1 MLIDNVVLMYADKTT
16 NGYIVEVE
24 FETLDGL
31 GFSGSVEFDAA
42 WNYDLG
48 FLNTF
53 VNTNEDRDFVNGVL
67 SSDDFKNDVIQNAG
81 SYSPSAK
88 PSTFEE

>member
-1 MLIDNVVLMYADKTT
+1 MLIEKVVLMYAEKTAT
-16 NGYIVEVE
+16 GYTAEVE
-24 FETLDGL
+24 LETADGL
-31 GFSGSVEFDAA
+31 GFGGSIEFDAA

-67 SSDDFKNDVIQNAG
+67 SSDDFKNDVRTYIL
-81 SYSPSAK
+81 S
-88 PSTFEE
+88 